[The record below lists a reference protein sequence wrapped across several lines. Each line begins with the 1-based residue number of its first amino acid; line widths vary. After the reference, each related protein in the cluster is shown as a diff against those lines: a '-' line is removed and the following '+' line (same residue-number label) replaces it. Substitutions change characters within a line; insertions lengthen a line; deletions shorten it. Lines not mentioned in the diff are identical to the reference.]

1 MDYNREPIEVVSP
14 NSYEAAKTFLRFQ
27 GRKTVLLS
35 YLLLVF
41 SIGSGFY
48 NIMVTGNTGNTIW
61 IALAVSLA
69 VFNIAMAKGLHF
81 SRKTYERSY
90 AQISKGFRYLFRN
103 DEVIL
108 INLLKVGDEEWKPIF
123 NRVFL
128 DNQVADEASEAIE
141 SAEATPAKPELPDGW
156 NTLLYS
162 SIIKLVE
169 GETAFYLYIS
179 RNGALI
185 VAKDGFTREK
195 MHDFVK
201 LMEDKLGNRFQRLKT
216 KY

>member
-1 MDYNREPIEVVSP
+1 MDNNREPIEVISP

-27 GRKTVLLS
+27 GRKTLLFS

-48 NIMVTGNTGNTIW
+48 NVMVTGNTGNTIW

-69 VFNIAMAKGLHF
+69 VFNIATAKGMHF
-81 SRKTYERSY
+81 SRKTYDRSY

-103 DEVIL
+103 DEVVL
-108 INLLKVGDEEWKPIF
+108 INLLKVGEEEWRPIY

-128 DNQVADEASEAIE
+128 DNQQLDAPPE
-141 SAEATPAKPELPDGW
+141 SAETAPAKPELPEGW
-156 NTLLYS
+156 NVLLYS
-162 SIIKLVE
+162 SIVKLME

-185 VAKDGFTREK
+185 IAKDGFTKEK
-195 MHDFVK
+195 MHDFVT
-201 LMEDKLGNRFQRLKT
+201 LMEDKLGNRFYRLRT
-216 KY
+216 KN